1 MGFKFK
7 GEAICFL
14 YFPGVLDGNCNLK
27 LFFGKSQHFFCT
39 MMGIKKSHRFLI
51 RWPFQYFNSGK
62 LKISASSSSHTCLLG
77 FHLPVFTY
85 GSSGTGG

>member
-14 YFPGVLDGNCNLK
+14 YFPGVLDGYCNLK

-39 MMGIKKSHRFLI
+39 ITGNKK
-51 RWPFQYFNSGK
+51 
-62 LKISASSSSHTCLLG
+62 ATA
-77 FHLPVFTY
+77 
-85 GSSGTGG
+85 

>member
-14 YFPGVLDGNCNLK
+14 YFPGVLDGYCNLK

-39 MMGIKKSHRFLI
+39 MAGIKKSHR
-51 RWPFQYFNSGK
+51 
-62 LKISASSSSHTCLLG
+62 LLNDS
-77 FHLPVFTY
+77 FSLF
-85 GSSGTGG
+85 